1 MSHLALC
8 VWPLQNLIDLG
19 EVESPSFSDEGF
31 TKAFFAMEHVLDILN
46 DNSIGTD
53 WLRSLGVQNL
63 DRAMTNLKSIAQCGM
78 TVDLVGG
85 LFDQIE
91 VHLPTVSDPDMA
103 LNNLERFVL
112 STRSRL
118 AIGALLDRDR
128 TALPILL
135 TIFST
140 SQYLADL
147 LIRDRESYDAL
158 RLSEGHPYT
167 REVLVRDLKTLMDS
181 AHDHEAAM
189 SLIRRFKHRET
200 LRIAFGD
207 LVAGQ
212 RISDVTEQISF
223 VAEAVCEL
231 AFRFCYRKLTEKWGE
246 PRLEDGKRCG
256 YSILAMGKLGGQ
268 ELNYSSDIDLVMV
281 YEDDGECDGS
291 RSRTNREFFE
301 QLTRDFSKLLNET
314 TRLGVA
320 YRVDLR
326 LRPEGSKGRICNTL
340 EQMLRYYESKGR
352 TWERQALIKLRPI
365 AGDLQLGRL
374 LVERLRPW
382 VYQRRLTRL
391 GISEIKSLKRKI
403 ERRALI
409 DGVERLDVKTGHGGI
424 RDIEF
429 AIQFLQLS
437 YGGRSDVQTVNTL
450 TAIESLQMAGCLTLD
465 EETLLSQNYAWLRKL
480 EHRLQIMFD
489 LQTHALP
496 DDEDELRKV
505 AIRMG
510 YQDYFGKT
518 SLEQFSD
525 DLKEVTESNR
535 RILNHLLHDAFSE
548 DGEDELN
555 VPIEADLVLDEDP
568 GEELIDSIFSG
579 YGFADSQR
587 SYKNFCDLA
596 RESTPFLA
604 PNRCR
609 HFLAAISAK
618 LIQEMAK
625 TPDPDSTLTSLAGV
639 SEKIG
644 AKGVLWELFHSN
656 TSFLELYVRLC
667 ACGDYLTGMLR
678 QNPGMVDELVDSLA
692 LKSLPQLDWLREHLA
707 DLVHGAEDIDPIVRS
722 FKQAQHLRVGIRDIL
737 GRDPIRKKH
746 RTLSDIAQVCL
757 STVTV
762 HEWEKMVNKY
772 GLPMLESDPERESQ
786 LVVLGLGKL
795 GGREPNYHSDLDVIF
810 LYEEDGNTKHVKQQN
825 ETSNQHFFGE
835 LAARVTK
842 FITFNGPMGRL
853 YEMDS
858 RLRPTGKSG
867 ALALSFAEFERYF
880 TTGKGQ
886 LWERLALCKARVVFG
901 EEGVAK
907 RADDLIRNALFT
919 PGWTDEQ
926 KQSVFDMR
934 IRMQEG
940 SQSSNLKR
948 GVGGTVDVEFIVQM
962 LQLKHGASEPKIRV
976 QGTLDALDVL
986 VQKQI
991 LSPKDGESLAN
1002 SYRLLRQVESG
1013 LRLMNRTA
1021 RHDFPSDELELRKL
1035 AYLLRIDDW
1044 RELQREVSNART
1056 RNREIFERLVSG

>member
-1 MSHLALC
+1 MILAVYTPVILERR
-8 VWPLQNLIDLG
+8 IH
-19 EVESPSFSDEGF
+19 EGF
-31 TKAFFAMEHVLDILN
+31 GMEQVLDILN
-46 DNSIGTD
+46 DSADGAR
-53 WLRSLGVQNL
+53 WLQSLGVHNV
-63 DRAMTNLKSIAQCGM
+63 DRALTNLKAIAQSGM
-78 TVDLVGG
+78 TIDLVGG
-85 LFDQIE
+85 LFEQVE
-91 VHLPTVSDPDMA
+91 VHLPSVSDPDMA

-112 STRSRL
+112 SVRSPL
-118 AIGALLDRDR
+118 AVGALLDRDR

-167 REVLVRDLKTLMDS
+167 RDVLVRDLRNLMES
-181 AHDHEAAM
+181 AHDSEAAM
-189 SLIRRFKHRET
+189 ILIRRFKHRET

-212 RISDVTEQISF
+212 RITDVTEQISF
-223 VAEAVCEL
+223 VAEAACE
-231 AFRFCYRKLTEKWGE
+231 AVFSFCYRRLMEKWGE
-246 PRLEDGKRCG
+246 PRLDDGKQCG
-256 YSILAMGKLGGQ
+256 YAILAMGKLGGQ

-281 YEDDGECDGS
+281 FEGDGDCDGS
-291 RSRTNREFFE
+291 RSRSNREFFE
-301 QLTRDFSKLLNET
+301 QLTRDFTKLLNET

-326 LRPEGSKGRICNTL
+326 LRPEGSKGRLCNTI
-340 EQMLRYYESKGR
+340 EQMTRYYETKGR

-365 AGDLQLGRL
+365 AGDLQLGEL
-374 LVERLRPW
+374 LVQRLRPW

-391 GISEIKSLKRKI
+391 GISEIKALKRKI
-403 ERRALI
+403 ERRAVVE
-409 DGVERLDVKTGHGGI
+409 GVERLDVKTGHGGI

-437 YGGRSDVQTVNTL
+437 YGGHSDVRTVNTL
-450 TAIESLQMAGCLTLD
+450 MAIESLQMAGCLTL
-465 EETLLSQNYAWLRKL
+465 EEEMLLSQNYSWLRKL

-496 DDEDELRKV
+496 DDQGELRKV

-525 DLKEVTESNR
+525 DLNEVTESNR

-548 DGEDELN
+548 DGDNEQE
-555 VPIEADLVLDEDP
+555 VPVEADLVLDEDP
-568 GEELIDSIFSG
+568 GEELIESVFSG
-579 YGFADSQR
+579 HGFADSQR
-587 SYKNFCDLA
+587 AYKNFCELA

-618 LIQEMAK
+618 LIQEIAN
-625 TPDPDSTLTSLAGV
+625 TPDPDATLTSLAGV

-692 LKSLPQLDWLREHLA
+692 LESLPQFDWLVEHLA
-707 DLVHGAEDIDPIVRS
+707 ELVRGAEDIEPIVHS

-737 GRDPIRKKH
+737 GRDPIRRKH
-746 RTLSDIAQVCL
+746 QTLSDIAQVCL
-757 STVTV
+757 RTVTD
-762 HEWEKMVNKY
+762 HEWGKMVAKF
-772 GLPMLESDPERESQ
+772 GKPMLESDADRESQ
-786 LVVLGLGKL
+786 LVILGLGKL

-810 LYEEDGNTKHVKQQN
+810 LYEEDGQTRHSKKQN

-842 FITFNGPMGRL
+842 LITFNGPMGRL

-867 ALALSFAEFERYF
+867 ALAISFAEFERYF
-880 TTGKGQ
+880 ATGKGQ
-886 LWERLALCKARVVFG
+886 LWERLALCKARVVYG
-901 EEGVAK
+901 NDDVAK
-907 RADDLIRNALFT
+907 RADELVERALFAS
-919 PGWTDEQ
+919 GWTDE
-926 KQSVFDMR
+926 KKAEVYEMR
-934 IRMQEG
+934 IRMQDG
-940 SQSSNLKR
+940 SQASNLKR

-962 LQLKHGASEPKIRV
+962 MQLKHGSDVPAIRV
-976 QGTLDALDVL
+976 QGTLAALDVL

-991 LSPKDGESLAN
+991 LSGQDGESLAS
-1002 SYRLLRQVESG
+1002 SYKLLRQVESG

-1021 RHDFPSDELELRKL
+1021 RHDFPSDEQELRKL
-1035 AYLLRIDDW
+1035 AYLLRFDDW
-1044 RELQREVSNART
+1044 YQLQQYVSNARIS
-1056 RNREIFERLVSG
+1056 NREIFERLVIGESAD

>member
-1 MSHLALC
+1 MD
-8 VWPLQNLIDLG
+8 Q
-19 EVESPSFSDEGF
+19 
-31 TKAFFAMEHVLDILN
+31 VLDILN
-46 DNSIGTD
+46 DEQSGAR
-53 WLRSLGVQNL
+53 WLESLGIRNL
-63 DRAMTNLKSIAQCGM
+63 DRATTNLKAIAESGM
-78 TVDLVGG
+78 TIDLVAL
-85 LFDQIE
+85 LFEQVE
-91 VHLPTVSDPDMA
+91 VHLPSVSDPDMA

-112 STRSRL
+112 SARSAL
-118 AIGALLDRDR
+118 AVGALLDRDR

-158 RLSEGHPYT
+158 RLSEGQPYT
-167 REVLVRDLKTLMDS
+167 REVLVRDLRNLMES
-181 AHDHEAAM
+181 AHDQEAAM
-189 SLIRRFKHRET
+189 TLIRRFKHRET

-212 RISDVTEQISF
+212 RIGDVTEQISF
-223 VAEAVCEL
+223 VAEAACEA
-231 AFRFCYRKLTEKWGE
+231 AFTFCYRRLSEKWGE
-246 PRLEDGKRCG
+246 PRLADGQKCG

-281 YEDDGECDGS
+281 YESDGECDGNRS
-291 RSRTNREFFE
+291 RSNREFFD

-326 LRPEGSKGRICNTL
+326 LRPEGSKGRICNTI
-340 EQMLRYYESKGR
+340 EQMVRYYESKGR
-352 TWERQALIKLRPI
+352 TWERQALIKLRPV
-365 AGDLQLGRL
+365 AGDLALGQV
-374 LVERLRPW
+374 LVDRLRPW
-382 VYQRRLTRL
+382 VYKRRLTRL
-391 GISEIKSLKRKI
+391 GISEIKVLKRKI
-403 ERRALI
+403 ERRALV

-437 YGGRSDVQTVNTL
+437 YGGHSIGVRTVNTL
-450 TAIESLQMAGCLTLD
+450 SAIENLQMAGCLTLE
-465 EETLLSQNYAWLRKL
+465 EETLLSQNYGWLRKL

-489 LQTHALP
+489 LQTHELP
-496 DDEDELRKV
+496 EDEDELRKV

-518 SLEQFSD
+518 SLERFSE
-525 DLKEVTESNR
+525 DLDEVTESNR

-548 DGEDELN
+548 DGENEHE

-568 GEELIDSIFSG
+568 GEELIESIFG
-579 YGFADSQR
+579 RYGFADSQR
-587 SYKNFCDLA
+587 AYKNLCDLA

-609 HFLAAISAK
+609 HFLAAISAR
-618 LIQEMAK
+618 LIQEISK

-692 LKSLPQLDWLREHLA
+692 LESLPQLDWLEEHIS
-707 DLVHGAEDIDPIVRS
+707 DLVRGAEDIEPIVHS

-737 GRDPIRKKH
+737 GRDPIRMKH
-746 RTLSDIAQVCL
+746 QTLSDIAQVCL
-757 STVTV
+757 STVTD
-762 HEWEKMVNKY
+762 HEWEKMLAKY
-772 GLPMLESDPERESQ
+772 GQPMLESDPERKCE

-810 LYEEDGNTKHVKQQN
+810 LYEEDGRTRHAKSEK

-835 LAARVTK
+835 LAAQVTK
-842 FITFNGPMGRL
+842 FITYNGPMGRL

-880 TTGKGQ
+880 ATGKGQ
-886 LWERLALCKARVVFG
+886 LWERLALCKGRVVYG
-901 EEGVAK
+901 NEKAAQQTNELVAK
-907 RADDLIRNALFT
+907 ALYGPVWSDDQRNA
-919 PGWTDEQ
+919 
-926 KQSVFDMR
+926 VYDMR
-934 IRMQEG
+934 IRMQDG

-962 LQLKHGASEPKIRV
+962 FQLMFGSTEPSIRS
-976 QGTLDALDVL
+976 QGTLDALRAL
-986 VQKQI
+986 VERGK
-991 LSPKDGESLAN
+991 LSREDGEELAD
-1002 SYRLLRQVESG
+1002 SYQLLRQVESG

-1021 RHDFPSDELELRKL
+1021 RHDFPSSEPELRKL
-1035 AYLLRIDDW
+1035 AYLLRFDDW
-1044 RELQREVSNART
+1044 RELELRVSNARNS
-1056 RNREIFERLVSG
+1056 NRAIFERLVLGASSKDAGNEKAAD